1 MNTNVIPGFESLSPQ
16 RCFDMA
22 AEHVLKN
29 GKASVNERGVCS
41 YRGIGCAASPF
52 LTEAA
57 RKKLLPGWRT
67 LVNDGDV
74 PEHNKE
80 LIMGLQSAHDGAEDD
95 RDSESMTSPETG
107 SNAFFIRRYIH
118 RMESLARYHNLN
130 PGVLYP
136 KLTHQ
141 PS

>member
-1 MNTNVIPGFESLSPQ
+1 MNTNVIPGFENLSPQ

-57 RKKLLPGWRT
+57 RKKLLSGWRT

-80 LIMGLQSAHDGAEDD
+80 LIMDLQNAHDSAEDY
-95 RDSESMTSPETG
+95 RDANNAPD
-107 SNAFFIRRYIH
+107 AFFIQSYIW
-118 RMESLARYHNLN
+118 RMESVALYYSLN